1 MDVNVYGKNLKC
13 VSLGKKYWVKKKKNK
28 TSENN
33 SIMLFS
39 EKSVAMLHKL
49 PQEKIEARAMTQFC
63 LQAEMN
69 FMKQPL
75 VSATDK
81 SAKNLQTPLQL

>member
-1 MDVNVYGKNLKC
+1 
-13 VSLGKKYWVKKKKNK
+13 
-28 TSENN
+28 
-33 SIMLFS
+33 MLFS

-63 LQAEMN
+63 LQPEMN